1 MQNEKE
7 IIAIIKLLDD
17 PDEQIFELIEDKIL
31 SFGSEIIENLETAWA
46 QSFDALL
53 QKRIENLVH
62 KLQFNNVKQD
72 LALWHT
78 SGNFDLLRGILIIN
92 KYQYPDLDEQ
102 KIINQIEA
110 IKRDVWLQLINECSP
125 AETVKIFN
133 NVFYNSYHFSGNTLN
148 HQDPQNSYISQVL
161 ESKKGNQISLSIIY
175 SIVAQKLDIPIY
187 GINLPQHF
195 VLGYV
200 NEEKKEDTD
209 TPILFYIN
217 SFNKGYMFGK
227 RDIDQFLFQL
237 NIAPS
242 IHFYQPCPNAEIIK
256 RVLRNLISSYQKAG
270 LNYKANEVSELL
282 DLLL

>member
-17 PDEQIFELIEDKIL
+17 PDEQIFELIENKIL
-31 SFGSEIIENLETAWA
+31 SYGSDIIEYLEAAWA

-62 KLQFNNVKQD
+62 KIQFNNVKQD

-78 SGNFDLLRGILIIN
+78 SGNFDLLRGILIVN

-110 IKRDVWLQLINECSP
+110 IKRDVWLQLLNDCSP
-125 AETVKIFN
+125 AETVKIIN
-133 NVFYNSYHFSGNTLN
+133 NVFYNTYRFSGNTAN

-200 NEEKKEDTD
+200 NEEKKVETD
-209 TPILFYIN
+209 ASVLFYIN
-217 SFNKGYMFGK
+217 TFNKGYMFGK
-227 RDIDQFLFQL
+227 RDIDQFLWQL
-237 NIAPS
+237 KIAPS
-242 IHFYQPCPNAEIIK
+242 IHFYEPCPNAEIIK

-270 LNYKANEVSELL
+270 LNHKADEVSELL
-282 DLLL
+282 DILL